1 MRFPFQAPPTY
12 LLSNNVINQDIVV
25 KKISTTKYMLSQ
37 TIVTMICKNKEPEI
51 SFQPFI
57 TQCPFFQVCF
67 MKTTKT
73 IINTTKIRAY
83 PPHMASSGD
92 LLHHALNPESMFSFR
107 M

>member
-1 MRFPFQAPPTY
+1 MHRATACIA
-12 LLSNNVINQDIVV
+12 SVINQDTIV
-25 KKISTTKYMLSQ
+25 KKIFNPKYIHSQ
-37 TIVTMICKNKEPEI
+37 ITVPKIYKNKEPEI